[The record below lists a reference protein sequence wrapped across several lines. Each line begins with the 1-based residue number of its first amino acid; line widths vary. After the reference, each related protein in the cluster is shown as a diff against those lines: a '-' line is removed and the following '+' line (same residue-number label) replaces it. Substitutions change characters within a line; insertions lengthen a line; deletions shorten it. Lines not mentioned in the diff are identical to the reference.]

1 MGRFQA
7 ASVATADDA
16 HSDAAR
22 LQGGNQRGGDGG
34 FACAACVD
42 VAHDDHGHG
51 QLFAFQAAGQI
62 AGAAALGDGEKL
74 DGERAQEQAQD
85 GAGGLPMAF

>member
-7 ASVATADDA
+7 ASVAAADDA
-16 HSDAAR
+16 NGDATR

-51 QLFAFQAAGQI
+51 QFFAFQAAGQI
-62 AGAAALGDGEKL
+62 AGAAAGGDGAEH
-74 DGERAQEQAQD
+74 DG
-85 GAGGLPMAF
+85 

>member
-16 HSDAAR
+16 DGDAAR
-22 LQGGNQRGGDGG
+22 LQGGNQRSGDGR

-42 VAHDDHGHG
+42 VAHDYNGNG
-51 QLFAFQAAGQI
+51 QFFAFQAACQI
-62 AGAAALGDGEKL
+62 ARAAAARDGVKQN
-74 DGERAQEQAQD
+74 GKRAQQKVQD
-85 GAGGLPMAF
+85 GVGRLPMAF